1 MLGTFRL
8 FTPSVVLLSAITA
21 AGDVGAS
28 MIHPQTDAIGSA
40 VSMHL
45 PTPLPDSGKAAL
57 LMIEFV
63 DEWLAPNGKL
73 RPLLRDHEQFA
84 RSQSAGV
91 RALSAAREAGMPV
104 IHVTLQLSPDYRE
117 LGHARF
123 GLRGAIPKAGTWK
136 KNDSGWNFRPAFV
149 PRPEEFVVSGRTGA
163 SAFSSSDL
171 DNYLRGQGIT
181 RVYLAGYATHV
192 CIESTMRAAHDLG
205 YEPVVLS
212 DATAAFTSE
221 QQQYFLEQVVHH
233 FGWSMSAD
241 VFTQQLNAVSQTDAT
256 IEGHEVLPQ
265 VQMQA
270 VNVRGQEIPGVSSAV
285 VLQRGRLLLLSG
297 HVPYAADGAVPRSL
311 EAQLGQVFRNLDA
324 TLLHAGGSTANL
336 AKLTFYVRDYEPE
349 QLNTI
354 RRVRDAWLGEHAPAS
369 SLVGVQALF
378 HPDVLVEVEGIAV
391 LE

>member
-1 MLGTFRL
+1 
-8 FTPSVVLLSAITA
+8 
-21 AGDVGAS
+21 
-28 MIHPQTDAIGSA
+28 MIHPQSDAVGSA

-45 PTPLPDSGKAAL
+45 PTPLPDNGKAAL

-73 RPLLRDHEQFA
+73 RPLLQDHEQFA
-84 RSQSAGV
+84 GSQSAGV
-91 RALSAAREAGMPV
+91 RALSAAREKGMPV

-123 GLRGAIPKAGTWK
+123 GLRGAIQKAGTWK
-136 KNDSGWNFRPAFV
+136 KNDNGWNFRPPFV

-212 DATAAFTSE
+212 DATAAFTPE
-221 QQQYFLEQVVHH
+221 QQQYFLQQVVHH

-241 VFTQQLNAVSQTDAT
+241 TFAEQINAVSQTGAT
-256 IEGHEVLPQ
+256 IVSGQGHKALPQ
-265 VQMQA
+265 VLTQA
-270 VNVRGQEIPGVSSAV
+270 VTVRGQEIPGVSNAV
-285 VLQRGRLLLLSG
+285 AVQGGRLLLLSG
-297 HVPYAADGAVPRSL
+297 HVPYATDGTVPRSL
-311 EAQLGQVFRNLDA
+311 EAQLGQVFQNLDA
-324 TLLHAGGSTANL
+324 TLLHAGGSAANL
-336 AKLTFYVRDYEPE
+336 AKLTFYVRGYEPE
-349 QLNTI
+349 QLETI
-354 RRVRDAWLGEHAPAS
+354 RRARDAWLGEHAPAS

-378 HPDVLVEVEGIAV
+378 HPDVLVEVEGVAV